1 MSTKDLRIA
10 VALGL
15 VVVGLVFQIWLSNFL
30 FLALCLFLAAV
41 VYRGPTAPFRNR
53 RARRERYLEYLR
65 GDQRAAR
72 LDAKSKMGV
81 MIGFGLLAAAVV
93 WMYFGPK
100 FFDETHWKV
109 VFGIAAILGV
119 PGILLIGYREIIVG
133 LGEYNAS
140 KGNRRG

>member
-1 MSTKDLRIA
+1 MNTKNLRIA

-15 VVVGLVFQIWLSNFL
+15 VAVGLVFQIWLSNFL
-30 FLALCLFLAAV
+30 LLALCLFLAAV
-41 VYRGPTAPFRNR
+41 VYRGPNAPFRNR
-53 RARRERYLEYLR
+53 RARREQYLEYLR
-65 GDQRAAR
+65 RDQRAAM
-72 LDAKSKMGV
+72 LDARSRVGM
-81 MIGFGLLAAAVV
+81 MIGFGLLVAAVV

-119 PGILLIGYREIIVG
+119 PGILLIGYRELIVG

-140 KGNRRG
+140 RSSRRG